1 MLAPVVTKYK
11 EIKGVDGVF
20 GVFRL
25 DDQSCIVIARAGH
38 RDLDVGLVIRE
49 LGGGGHPAAG
59 SAMVKGEDAEELYR
73 GVCGLV
79 QKMDRPQVTVARIMS
94 SPGRSVSPD
103 MKLEQVAPI
112 LEQERLHASLVVDDD
127 RCLGII
133 GPVEMSKVKRTSQFA
148 SPVKAVMRRNLPTI
162 GPDQGIQEAM
172 RMLSDTGVS
181 MLPVVKNG
189 RLIGK
194 VTRTDLMLQM
204 YDLG

>member
-1 MLAPVVTKYK
+1 
-11 EIKGVDGVF
+11 
-20 GVFRL
+20 
-25 DDQSCIVIARAGH
+25 
-38 RDLDVGLVIRE
+38 
-49 LGGGGHPAAG
+49 
-59 SAMVKGEDAEELYR
+59 
-73 GVCGLV
+73 
-79 QKMDRPQVTVARIMS
+79 
-94 SPGRSVSPD
+94 
-103 MKLEQVAPI
+103 
-112 LEQERLHASLVVDDD
+112 
-127 RCLGII
+127 
-133 GPVEMSKVKRTSQFA
+133 MSKVKRTSQFA